1 MPFVEAVRLAL
12 QTIRAQKL
20 KSAFSI
26 IGVFI
31 GVMFLIAV
39 VSVVQGMN
47 RYMTDKFAGTILGVN
62 TFRLRQFPDVQLGNI
77 TDSTWRVWRRR
88 PRVTYDDAQ
97 AVARGVTIPVL
108 AAWESST
115 RAALTAGRK
124 QAKDVQV
131 TAATEPY
138 FDIRSLRLEQGRA
151 FTAQEVEA
159 GVPVLVL
166 GHELANKLFEGQ
178 DPIGREVK
186 IFQLPYRVIGVVEKQ
201 GNLFGLSLDKF
212 AVAPANAPLKRY
224 VNPPRVVDA
233 LAVKANSQPE
243 MREAMAQA
251 EAMMRSRRHLRPRQ
265 PDDFALETADEVL
278 AFWGKISRVLF
289 VALPGLVEGVGIAL
303 HSLRSNK
310 WRAVLTI
317 LGVAIGVMVVMVIAA
332 MISGIN
338 RSVSNIFESI
348 APRTFLVW
356 RFFQA
361 GVNVSDGSDDLSPWR
376 RNPPIS
382 EIEADRI
389 ALLPSVRYVTR
400 RDASSATVEFADLR
414 LESVNVAGLSAQ
426 WVEVNGGDVY
436 PGRTFTRLEDLA
448 NSPVAVIN
456 RKLEDQLFRGRD
468 PIGQSIRVA
477 GVPFTVIGVYT
488 PPPNLFSGSTP
499 PFVGIPHG
507 AFAKHVPY
515 FKGWMRLAV
524 APAPSYSQQQ
534 AMDEVVAT
542 LRSLRGMKP
551 GQENT
556 FSIVTQD
563 KLLDSWNQVT
573 GMFFLVMLV
582 LSSIGLMV
590 GGVGVVAIMTISV
603 TERTREIGVRKA
615 LGATRRA
622 ILWQFLV
629 EASTLTLVGG
639 AAGMLVG
646 GCLAFTI
653 SRVTPIPAHVPV
665 WSVVVALGASAFT
678 GIGFGLYPASRAAR
692 LDPVE
697 ALRYE

>member
-1 MPFVEAVRLAL
+1 
-12 QTIRAQKL
+12 
-20 KSAFSI
+20 
-26 IGVFI
+26 
-31 GVMFLIAV
+31 
-39 VSVVQGMN
+39 
-47 RYMTDKFAGTILGVN
+47 MT
-62 TFRLRQFPDVQLGNI
+62 
-77 TDSTWRVWRRR
+77 
-88 PRVTYDDAQ
+88 
-97 AVARGVTIPVL
+97 
-108 AAWESST
+108 
-115 RAALTAGRK
+115 
-124 QAKDVQV
+124 
-131 TAATEPY
+131 
-138 FDIRSLRLEQGRA
+138 SL
-151 FTAQEVEA
+151 F
-159 GVPVLVL
+159 
-166 GHELANKLFEGQ
+166 
-178 DPIGREVK
+178 
-186 IFQLPYRVIGVVEKQ
+186 
-201 GNLFGLSLDKF
+201 
-212 AVAPANAPLKRY
+212 
-224 VNPPRVVDA
+224 
-233 LAVKANSQPE
+233 
-243 MREAMAQA
+243 
-251 EAMMRSRRHLRPRQ
+251 
-265 PDDFALETADEVL
+265 
-278 AFWGKISRVLF
+278 
-289 VALPGLVEGVGIAL
+289 EGVGIAL
-303 HSLRSNK
+303 DSLRSNK
-310 WRAVLTI
+310 GRAALTI

-338 RSVSNIFESI
+338 KSVSNIFESI

-361 GVNVSDGSDDLSPWR
+361 GVNVSDGSDESSPWR

-389 ALLPSVRYVTR
+389 AQLPSVRYVTR
-400 RDASSATVEFADLR
+400 RDESAATVEFADLR

-468 PIGQSIRVA
+468 PIGQSIHVA
-477 GVPFTVIGVYT
+477 GAPFTVIGVYT
-488 PPPNLFSGSTP
+488 PPPSLFSGSTP

-524 APAPSYSQQQ
+524 APAPDYSQQQ

-590 GGVGVVAIMTISV
+590 GGVGVVAIMMISV

-646 GCLAFTI
+646 GGVAFAI
-653 SRVTPIPAHVPV
+653 SRFTPIPANVPL
-665 WSVVVALGASAFT
+665 WSIVVALGASALT
-678 GIGFGLYPASRAAR
+678 GVGFGLYPASRAAR

>member
-1 MPFVEAVRLAL
+1 
-12 QTIRAQKL
+12 
-20 KSAFSI
+20 
-26 IGVFI
+26 
-31 GVMFLIAV
+31 
-39 VSVVQGMN
+39 
-47 RYMTDKFAGTILGVN
+47 MT
-62 TFRLRQFPDVQLGNI
+62 
-77 TDSTWRVWRRR
+77 
-88 PRVTYDDAQ
+88 
-97 AVARGVTIPVL
+97 
-108 AAWESST
+108 
-115 RAALTAGRK
+115 
-124 QAKDVQV
+124 
-131 TAATEPY
+131 
-138 FDIRSLRLEQGRA
+138 SL
-151 FTAQEVEA
+151 F
-159 GVPVLVL
+159 
-166 GHELANKLFEGQ
+166 
-178 DPIGREVK
+178 
-186 IFQLPYRVIGVVEKQ
+186 
-201 GNLFGLSLDKF
+201 
-212 AVAPANAPLKRY
+212 
-224 VNPPRVVDA
+224 
-233 LAVKANSQPE
+233 
-243 MREAMAQA
+243 
-251 EAMMRSRRHLRPRQ
+251 
-265 PDDFALETADEVL
+265 
-278 AFWGKISRVLF
+278 
-289 VALPGLVEGVGIAL
+289 EGVGIAL
-303 HSLRSNK
+303 DSLRSNK
-310 WRAVLTI
+310 GRAALTI

-338 RSVSNIFESI
+338 KSVSNIFESI

-361 GVNVSDGSDDLSPWR
+361 GVNVSDGSDESSPWR

-389 ALLPSVRYVTR
+389 AQLPSVRYVTR
-400 RDASSATVEFADLR
+400 RDESAATVEFADLR

-468 PIGQSIRVA
+468 PIGQSIHVA
-477 GVPFTVIGVYT
+477 GAPFTVIGVYT
-488 PPPNLFSGSTP
+488 PPPSLFSGSTP

-524 APAPSYSQQQ
+524 APAPDYSQQQ

-551 GQENT
+551 GQENS

-590 GGVGVVAIMTISV
+590 GGVGVVAIMMISV

-646 GCLAFTI
+646 GGVAFAI
-653 SRVTPIPAHVPV
+653 SRFTPIPANVPL
-665 WSVVVALGASAFT
+665 WSIVVALGASALT
-678 GIGFGLYPASRAAR
+678 GVGFGLYPASRAAR

>member
-1 MPFVEAVRLAL
+1 
-12 QTIRAQKL
+12 
-20 KSAFSI
+20 
-26 IGVFI
+26 
-31 GVMFLIAV
+31 
-39 VSVVQGMN
+39 
-47 RYMTDKFAGTILGVN
+47 MTG
-62 TFRLRQFPDVQLGNI
+62 
-77 TDSTWRVWRRR
+77 
-88 PRVTYDDAQ
+88 
-97 AVARGVTIPVL
+97 
-108 AAWESST
+108 
-115 RAALTAGRK
+115 
-124 QAKDVQV
+124 
-131 TAATEPY
+131 
-138 FDIRSLRLEQGRA
+138 
-151 FTAQEVEA
+151 
-159 GVPVLVL
+159 
-166 GHELANKLFEGQ
+166 LF
-178 DPIGREVK
+178 
-186 IFQLPYRVIGVVEKQ
+186 
-201 GNLFGLSLDKF
+201 
-212 AVAPANAPLKRY
+212 
-224 VNPPRVVDA
+224 
-233 LAVKANSQPE
+233 
-243 MREAMAQA
+243 
-251 EAMMRSRRHLRPRQ
+251 
-265 PDDFALETADEVL
+265 
-278 AFWGKISRVLF
+278 
-289 VALPGLVEGVGIAL
+289 EGVGIAL
-303 HSLRSNK
+303 DSLRGNK
-310 WRAVLTI
+310 GRAALTI

-338 RSVSNIFESI
+338 KGVSNIFESI

-361 GVNVSDGSDDLSPWR
+361 GVNVSDGSDESSPWR

-389 ALLPSVRYVTR
+389 AQLPSVRYVTR
-400 RDASSATVEFADLR
+400 RDESAATVEFADVR

-448 NSPVAVIN
+448 NSAVAVIN

-468 PIGQSIRVA
+468 PIGQSIHVA
-477 GVPFTVIGVYT
+477 GALFTVIGVYT
-488 PPPNLFSGSTP
+488 PPPSLFSGSTP

-524 APAPSYSQQQ
+524 APAPGYSQQQ

-590 GGVGVVAIMTISV
+590 GGVGVVAIMMISV
-603 TERTREIGVRKA
+603 SERTREIGVRKA

-629 EASTLTLVGG
+629 EASTLTMVGG
-639 AAGMLVG
+639 AVGMLVG
-646 GCLAFTI
+646 GGVAFAI
-653 SRVTPIPAHVPV
+653 SRVTPIPANVPL
-665 WSVVVALGASAFT
+665 WSIVVALGASALT
-678 GIGFGLYPASRAAR
+678 GVGFGLYPASRAAR
-692 LDPVE
+692 LDPIE